1 MESVSYQHSCN
12 NASDL
17 RPSFA
22 SAQSAFG
29 TAATVTVPGAE
40 DISATVIWVPPVST
54 EYPASEYRRVEP
66 VLVIAVGV
74 DEVALIPR
82 GTVFRLTPLEGGS
95 VADFKADEVARVDS
109 DHYRVVVVAV

>member
-1 MESVSYQHSCN
+1 M
-12 NASDL
+12 SDL
-17 RPSFA
+17 RPSFT
-22 SAQSAFG
+22 SARSAFG
-29 TAATVTVPGAE
+29 TAATVTVPGGVE
-40 DISATVIWVPPVST
+40 DVSATVIWVPPVSA

-74 DEVALIPR
+74 DEVALVPR
-82 GTVFRLTPLEGGS
+82 GTIFRIAPVDGGS